1 MIAADPIFSIVLGFW
16 LFDEQLS
23 HQPFKIAL
31 SLVGLVTLAAGIW
44 QMTQNEPTIDVAKTH
59 LG

>member
-1 MIAADPIFSIVLGFW
+1 MVAADPIFSIVLGFW

-23 HQPFKIAL
+23 DQPVRVVL
-31 SLVGLVTLAAGIW
+31 SLVGLTVLAVGIW
-44 QMTQNEPTIDVAKTH
+44 QMTQNEPTAEVAKTH